1 MCGKARFTDLT
12 FCMDTS
18 AKAPHSA
25 HAISE
30 NHLLDDDD
38 LDLRAQRVW
47 LILKVVF
54 ATWAFFM
61 VFLYLRGYVLAACAC
76 LVHLCIGTLIKIYFY
91 RSREYCKLW
100 NIHML
105 SSSTGIFLVATSH
118 IDLEPTIYFF
128 PIAITV
134 ASQLFGIRE
143 STYWFFATLVHFTIY
158 YTTVYGVSSTFTEH
172 LEGYLL
178 SVGIAACAYFC
189 GQQAEAHYR
198 RKTQSL
204 IDLSVSLRKK
214 GKVLHN
220 LATTDSLTSLTNRF
234 QFQNVLADEIQSV
247 ADDKL
252 LLFLIDMDGFK
263 EVNDSMGHASGD
275 SILIEIG
282 RRLKDRF
289 ADQAIVSRLGGDEFC
304 ILFVGKNY
312 VDNANAIGIEIHEL
326 LTARFVSKEL
336 NVSLG
341 ASIGYALCPDDAD
354 NQDELLSFAD
364 TAMYQAKRNRS
375 KIARYQPAMTE
386 ELKRTRALNDR
397 LDGALERNEFHL
409 VFQPQIDIATKKIIG
424 AEALLRWLHNG
435 EVISPT
441 RFVPLLELSGK
452 IVDVGDW
459 VTREACR
466 QLSEWKQRG
475 LDIRLAVNIS
485 AIQFQEPCFVKNLTT
500 QLEEFQID
508 PSRLEL
514 EITEGVLVENV
525 DVVTR
530 KLQKMNQLGVRI
542 SVDDF
547 GTGYSSLSYLKQF
560 PIDKLKIDRAFVK
573 DMPHA
578 DDGVIAS
585 SIIALSDALGIT
597 VIAEGVET
605 QAQLDLLSEFGCEQ
619 YQGFFYSRPVSAEE
633 IAQLL
638 EKEGDTDQ
646 ALSQSYLR

>member
-1 MCGKARFTDLT
+1 MHT
-12 FCMDTS
+12 
-18 AKAPHSA
+18 
-25 HAISE
+25 ISE
-30 NHLLDDDD
+30 NHLLDED
-38 LDLRAQRVW
+38 LDLRAQSVW
-47 LILKVVF
+47 LILKVVS

-61 VFLYLRGYVLAACAC
+61 VFLYLRDYVPAARVCLA
-76 LVHLCIGTLIKIYFY
+76 HLCVGALVKIYFY
-91 RSREYCKLW
+91 KSREYCKLW
-100 NIHML
+100 NAHMI
-105 SSSTGIFLVATSH
+105 SSSICLFLVAASH

-128 PIAITV
+128 PIAIAV
-134 ASQLFGIRE
+134 ASQLFGIRQ
-143 STYWFFATLVHFTIY
+143 STYWFFGALAYFTIY
-158 YTTVYGVSSTFTEH
+158 YTTVYGSSTFTER
-172 LEGYLL
+172 LDGFLL
-178 SVGIAACAYFC
+178 SLGIAVCAYFC
-189 GQQAEAHYR
+189 SQQAEAHYR

-214 GKVLHN
+214 GEVLHK

-234 QFQNVLADEIQSV
+234 QFQNVLADEIQSA
-247 ADDKL
+247 ADDTL

-275 SILIEIG
+275 VILVEIG

-304 ILFVGKNY
+304 LLFVGKNY
-312 VDNANAIGIEIHEL
+312 VDNARAIGTEIHEL
-326 LTARFVSKEL
+326 LTTRFVSKEL

-341 ASIGYALCPDDAD
+341 ASIGYALFPDDAD

-364 TAMYQAKRNRS
+364 TAMYQAKRDRS
-375 KIARYQPAMTE
+375 RIARYQPAMTE
-386 ELKRTRALNDR
+386 ELKRTRVLNDR
-397 LDGALERNEFHL
+397 LDGALERNEFYL
-409 VFQPQIDIATKKIIG
+409 VFQPQIDIATNRIIG
-424 AEALLRWLHNG
+424 AEALLRWRHNG

-452 IVDVGDW
+452 IVNVGDW

-466 QLSEWKQRG
+466 QLSQWKQRG

-485 AIQFQEPCFVKNLTT
+485 AIQFQELCFVENLTA
-500 QLEEFQID
+500 QLKEYQID

-525 DVVTR
+525 DIVTR
-530 KLQKMNQLGVRI
+530 KLQKMNELGVRI

-605 QAQLDLLSEFGCEQ
+605 RAQLDLLSEFGCEQ
-619 YQGFFYSRPVSAEE
+619 YQGYLFSRPVSAEE
-633 IAQLL
+633 FVQLL
-638 EKEGDTDQ
+638 EKEGNVDQ
-646 ALSQSYLR
+646 ALTPSNLR

>member
-1 MCGKARFTDLT
+1 MNTSVKVTDST
-12 FCMDTS
+12 
-18 AKAPHSA
+18 

-30 NHLLDDDD
+30 NHSLDDD

-47 LILKVVF
+47 HIINVMS

-61 VFLYLRGYVLAACAC
+61 VFLCLRGFGLAAFAC
-76 LVHLCIGTLIKIYFY
+76 FVPLCICALARICFFK
-91 RSREYCKLW
+91 SREYCKLMNVW
-100 NIHML
+100 L
-105 SSSTGIFLVATSH
+105 VSSGIGLFVVATSH

-128 PIAITV
+128 PISITV
-134 ASQLFGIRE
+134 ASQLFGTRQ
-143 STYWFFATLVHFTIY
+143 STYWFLGSLAHFTIY
-158 YTTVYGVSSTFTEH
+158 YVTVYGVSPTFTEH
-172 LEGYLL
+172 LDGFLL
-178 SVGIAACAYFC
+178 SLGVAVCAYFC
-189 GQQAEAHYR
+189 GRQAESHYR

-204 IDLSVSLRKK
+204 IDLSASLRRK
-214 GKVLHN
+214 GEVLHN
-220 LATTDSLTSLTNRF
+220 QATTDSLTSLTNRF

-247 ADDKL
+247 ADEKL

-275 SILIEIG
+275 AILVEIG
-282 RRLKDRF
+282 KRLKDRF
-289 ADQAIVSRLGGDEFC
+289 ADRAIVSRLGGDEFC
-304 ILFVGKNY
+304 LLFVGKNY
-312 VDNANAIGIEIHEL
+312 VENAHSIGTEIHEL

-354 NQDELLSFAD
+354 NQEELLSFAD

-375 KIARYQPAMTE
+375 RLARYQPEMTE
-386 ELKRTRALNDR
+386 ELRRTRALNDR
-397 LDGALERNEFHL
+397 LDEALERNEFHL
-409 VFQPQIDIATKKIIG
+409 VFQPQVDIAANKIIG
-424 AEALLRWLHNG
+424 AEALLRWRHNG
-435 EVISPT
+435 EVIPPD
-441 RFVPLLELSGK
+441 RFIPLLELSGL
-452 IVDVGDW
+452 IVNVGDW

-466 QLSEWKQRG
+466 QLSEWKQCG

-485 AIQFQEPCFVKNLTT
+485 AIQFQEPCFVENLTT
-500 QLEEFQID
+500 HLQEYQID

-514 EITEGVLVENV
+514 EITEGVLVENI

-530 KLQKMNQLGVRI
+530 KLRRVSELGVKI

-619 YQGFFYSRPVSAEE
+619 YQGYFFSRPISAEE
-633 IAQLL
+633 FAQLL
-638 EKEGDTDQ
+638 EKEGNVDRT
-646 ALSQSYLR
+646 QSLTYPR

>member
-1 MCGKARFTDLT
+1 MDSLVKASHL
-12 FCMDTS
+12 
-18 AKAPHSA
+18 A
-25 HAISE
+25 HPISE
-30 NHLLDDDD
+30 NHLLDDD
-38 LDLRAQRVW
+38 LDLRAQSVW
-47 LILKVVF
+47 LILKVVS

-61 VFLYLRGYVLAACAC
+61 VFLYLRDYVPAACVC
-76 LVHLCIGTLIKIYFY
+76 LAHLCVGALVKICFY

-100 NIHML
+100 NAHMI
-105 SSSTGIFLVATSH
+105 SSSIGIFLVAASH
-118 IDLEPTIYFF
+118 VDLEPTIYFF
-128 PIAITV
+128 PIAIAV
-134 ASQLFGIRE
+134 ASQLFGIRQ
-143 STYWFFATLVHFTIY
+143 STYWFFGALVLFTAY
-158 YTTVYGVSSTFTEH
+158 YTAVYGLSSTFTER
-172 LEGYLL
+172 LDGFLL
-178 SVGIAACAYFC
+178 SLGIAVCAYFC

-204 IDLSVSLRKK
+204 VDISESLRKK
-214 GKVLHN
+214 GKELHK

-234 QFQNVLADEIQSV
+234 QFQNVLADKIQSV

-275 SILIEIG
+275 VILVEIG
-282 RRLKDRF
+282 KRLKDRF

-304 ILFVGKNY
+304 LLFVGKNY
-312 VDNANAIGIEIHEL
+312 VDNAHAIGTEIHEL
-326 LTARFVSKEL
+326 LTTRFVSKEL

-364 TAMYQAKRNRS
+364 TAMYQAKRDRS
-375 KIARYQPAMTE
+375 RLARYQPAMTE
-386 ELKRTRALNDR
+386 ELKRTRLLNDR

-409 VFQPQIDIATKKIIG
+409 VFQPQVDIATKKIIG
-424 AEALLRWLHNG
+424 AEALLRWRHNG
-435 EVISPT
+435 KMISPN
-441 RFVPLLELSGK
+441 RFIPLLELSGL
-452 IVDVGDW
+452 IVNVGDW

-485 AIQFQEPCFVKNLTT
+485 AIQFQEPCFVENLTT
-500 QLEEFQID
+500 QLKEYQID

-530 KLQKMNQLGVRI
+530 KLQKMNELGVRI

-573 DMPHA
+573 DIPHA

-605 QAQLDLLSEFGCEQ
+605 RAQLDLLSEFGCEQ
-619 YQGFFYSRPVSAEE
+619 YQGYFFSRPIPAEE
-633 IAQLL
+633 FAQLL
-638 EKEGDTDQ
+638 ETKAT
-646 ALSQSYLR
+646 LIKL